1 MTASKLNR
9 KFQEVQMKIDG
20 TSVGQKIAAEGK
32 KKYLLVDRKDLPE
45 FTGKGTADSPCQGGF
60 LLSDDDD
67 DGDYHGMD
75 SEAEA
80 ICNIGSSSSSAII
93 NSESMKE
100 HEFSLDLI
108 SSVEKDMFPC
118 ASFGKVIVLD
128 ESLEGPTPTAIQSE
142 TTAIEIAPAS
152 GAVGLEK
159 PTTISKH
166 EESKMETASDKH
178 VHVSIVAGDVCT
190 SNQDS
195 MKEEQFYYSSLHID
209 DSDGEKGQ
217 AMADDDDMENI
228 EWQSDN
234 DAYESMSRTREP
246 KASLAQYRNE
256 PEEQAKHCTSSVLE
270 STATESIPQR
280 AHPAMISS
288 EVITRAMNTAANMA
302 DWAGR
307 AVRMALRNHV
317 QQTVSIIIYLT
328 NQSIRISFF
337 FFFNTP
343 FTNYSHK

>member
-1 MTASKLNR
+1 
-9 KFQEVQMKIDG
+9 MKIDG

-45 FTGKGTADSPCQGGF
+45 FTGKSTADSSCQGGF

-67 DGDYHGMD
+67 DDDGDYNGMD

-80 ICNIGSSSSSAII
+80 LRDIDPGSSSSAII
-93 NSESMKE
+93 NSESKKE
-100 HEFSLDLI
+100 QEFSSEFI
-108 SSVEKDMFPC
+108 SSVEKDEVPC
-118 ASFGKVIVLD
+118 VSFGKGVVLD

-142 TTAIEIAPAS
+142 MTAIKEALDGLSAAGTEMPATV
-152 GAVGLEK
+152 AKEK
-159 PTTISKH
+159 
-166 EESKMETASDKH
+166 EESKMETVSDK
-178 VHVSIVAGDVCT
+178 HVSIVARDVCT

-217 AMADDDDMENI
+217 AMVDDDDMDMDNI
-228 EWQSDN
+228 EWQSDD
-234 DAYESMSRTREP
+234 DAYESMSGMSEP
-246 KASLAQYRNE
+246 KASLAQYRND
-256 PEEQAKHCTSSVLE
+256 PEEQATHCTSSVLE
-270 STATESIPQR
+270 NTALESIPPR

-288 EVITRAMNTAANMA
+288 EVVTRAMNTAANMA

-317 QQTVSIIIYLT
+317 QQTVSVTIYLT
-328 NQSIRISFF
+328 HQSISISLFELIYAVRVCW
-337 FFFNTP
+337 TW
-343 FTNYSHK
+343 SIVS